1 MSQKYKYIVFLLLP
15 ASILFGLSIIDNK
28 IEKDFNILVVEA
40 KKVVETNFS
49 NEERASLNLNP
60 KIRYIA
66 INPNFPYVPY
76 IKYKLRYCY
85 SYVLKEG
92 SPEQTFYYYK

>member
-1 MSQKYKYIVFLLLP
+1 MFQKYKYIVFLLLP

-66 INPNFPYVPY
+66 INPNFSYVPY

-85 SYVLKEG
+85 SFVMKEG
-92 SPEQTFYYYK
+92 SPEKTFYYYK